1 MPDAPKRPG
10 SLTFV
15 AIVLFTFG
23 FVYLLNSAATGFY
36 AGIVVLD
43 PQEHDPNAKIAAGD
57 VSGTLRFIAGEIP
70 GWVAISLVISVL
82 DILFA
87 IGQIMCGINVM
98 RLKPSARKATILL
111 IVTRLLYILA
121 YDGFAAVVVLPIELR
136 LSERQM
142 ADIVPAGGGQADL
155 SMVMGLMK
163 IAIYG
168 VFGLKVLLEIFAAGL
183 LLLLLSTSRAKNA
196 FAGIPDV
203 PETSIQEERQRT
215 QYAGYEDDD
224 AG

>member
-1 MPDAPKRPG
+1 
-10 SLTFV
+10 
-15 AIVLFTFG
+15 
-23 FVYLLNSAATGFY
+23 
-36 AGIVVLD
+36 
-43 PQEHDPNAKIAAGD
+43 
-57 VSGTLRFIAGEIP
+57 
-70 GWVAISLVISVL
+70 
-82 DILFA
+82 
-87 IGQIMCGINVM
+87 
-98 RLKPSARKATILL
+98 
-111 IVTRLLYILA
+111 
-121 YDGFAAVVVLPIELR
+121 
-136 LSERQM
+136 
-142 ADIVPAGGGQADL
+142 
-155 SMVMGLMK
+155 MVMGLMK